1 MILVRLMIVMKYFA
15 RHMIQEMI
23 QGAEL
28 KLAPRPH
35 QGSRSSWSV
44 EAGAELS
51 TMNENRNDAKPLPG
65 PRLLCWLELH
75 HSIQFQNKKNICGV
89 WTPDTPDFWKYAS
102 CHHRYCKHRWYH
114 LFVFENACS
123 LFTKLTFLGSLRHW
137 YAKHGARHLPHLLGS
152 PSRNWL
158 EKSPTKE
165 PGSISGFEKLPQK
178 LYKNTSPST
187 VARIYLS
194 ISTFRFKWG
203 FTFPHTLSSCKQWKH
218 HSKRRNC
225 LWKGICQIK
234 GAKTIRKSS
243 LQLG

>member
-1 MILVRLMIVMKYFA
+1 MTLVRLMIVMKYFA

-44 EAGAELS
+44 ESSRQWARTAMMQNHSLVPGYFAAWSRTIPFNFKTKKIFAESGLQTLQIFGS
-51 TMNENRNDAKPLPG
+51 MRVATRDIA
-65 PRLLCWLELH
+65 
-75 HSIQFQNKKNICGV
+75 SICGNIFMRSKMLAV
-89 WTPDTPDFWKYAS
+89 YSQNWHFLDPSDTDMPSTALD
-102 CHHRYCKHRWYH
+102 
-114 LFVFENACS
+114 
-123 LFTKLTFLGSLRHW
+123 TFLTCLALPPATDLRNH
-137 YAKHGARHLPHLLGS
+137 
-152 PSRNWL
+152 
-158 EKSPTKE
+158 
-165 PGSISGFEKLPQK
+165 PQK
-178 LYKNTSPST
+178 SRDLYLASKNCHKNTTPST